1 MTKLTPSEARR
12 IIERLHQNQTKEHGM
27 SILEE
32 KYLAALE
39 IALTVLE
46 QQEETEEAEDEFV
59 VMRKPGMVPVIKR
72 PVGEISEYLKQLY
85 QHNPGAVC
93 DVITFRFAGP
103 GGQWVRDGNELLSMP
118 DDIKPKTDTYRQ
130 IENDGWVDWKG
141 DRALPPVEVDALVEV
156 RLRGGETI
164 KREAKYFAWSN
175 GVGNR
180 SYDIIAY
187 RVIEN
192 DGKKP

>member
-1 MTKLTPSEARR
+1 MTNLTPSEARR
-12 IIERLHQNQTKEHGM
+12 LIDKLHHNQTKEHGI

-46 QQEETEEAEDEFV
+46 QQEEPEDAEDEFV

-103 GGQWVRDGNELLSMP
+103 AGQWVSDGNELLSML

-130 IENDGWVDWKG
+130 IENDAWIVWRGG
-141 DRALPPVEVDALVEV
+141 SCPVGRMDFVEV
-156 RLRGGETI
+156 RFSNKTQGSGMAHWWVWNHTGEDD
-164 KREAKYFAWSN
+164 
-175 GVGNR
+175 
-180 SYDIIAY
+180 DIIAY

-192 DGKKP
+192 DGREG